1 MKLCYPLHSMDFMPT
16 VVMCVCLS
24 QDERI
29 KPMSESPNTLYD
41 EDVLSD
47 ELPDV
52 TLELAGRKLF
62 EGPPSSAT
70 ISFCSGLDSCPSSP
84 AW

>member
-1 MKLCYPLHSMDFMPT
+1 
-16 VVMCVCLS
+16 
-24 QDERI
+24 
-29 KPMSESPNTLYD
+29 MSESINPRYD
-41 EDVLSD
+41 EEVLSD

-52 TLELAGRKLF
+52 ALEVAGRKLW

-84 AW
+84 QALM